1 MHDQNFKNL
10 ILDYPVQSLEFFA
23 GKEAGPDLSEARII
37 PIRQEQLKERL
48 GDRFRELDTPLLVE
62 WPDGRRDAILFLIE
76 EETQSSTFSIYRLA
90 HYCLDLAELM
100 KTDRV
105 IPVVIF
111 LRRGDH
117 RSELRLGSDSSA
129 YLEFRYLACHL
140 WRLPANRY
148 YESPN
153 IVARLNLP
161 NMAYAPED
169 RLEMY
174 WAAQT
179 GLDQLESSPEKQKKY
194 VDFIDFYADLSDDD
208 VVRYKMR
215 YIGEKGENMGLTN
228 LLREEGRK
236 EGRDEGRMEGIHETV
251 IESIGALLDV
261 KFGFEGIKLF
271 PQLME
276 IKDIQQLKMLI
287 HAIKL
292 AKTPDDVLKILND
305 KPIVV

>member
-1 MHDQNFKNL
+1 M
-10 ILDYPVQSLEFFA
+10 
-23 GKEAGPDLSEARII
+23 
-37 PIRQEQLKERL
+37 
-48 GDRFRELDTPLLVE
+48 
-62 WPDGRRDAILFLIE
+62 
-76 EETQSSTFSIYRLA
+76 FSIYRLA

-111 LRRGDH
+111 LRRGNH
-117 RSELRLGSDSSA
+117 QNELRLGSDTNS
-129 YLEFRYLACHL
+129 YLDFRYLSCHL
-140 WRLPANRY
+140 WSLPAKQY
-148 YESPN
+148 YESAN

-161 NMAYAPED
+161 NMAYAAED
-169 RLEMY
+169 RLDMY

-179 GLDQLESSPEKQKKY
+179 GLDRLESSPEKQKKY
-194 VDFIDFYADLSDDD
+194 VDFIDFYADLSDDEA
-208 VVRYKMR
+208 VRYKMR
-215 YIGEKGENMGLTN
+215 YIGEKGENMGLAN
-228 LLREEGRK
+228 LLREEGR
-236 EGRDEGRMEGIHETV
+236 DEGRNEVIGAL
-251 IESIGALLDV
+251 IESVGVLLDV

-305 KPIVV
+305 TPIVV